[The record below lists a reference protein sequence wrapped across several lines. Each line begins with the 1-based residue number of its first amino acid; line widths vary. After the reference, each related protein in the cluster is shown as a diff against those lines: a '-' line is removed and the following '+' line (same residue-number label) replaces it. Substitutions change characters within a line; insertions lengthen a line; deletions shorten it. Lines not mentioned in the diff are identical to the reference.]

1 LDIRHK
7 VDGEGIVSQVNLI
20 KRDLLNGYHCKLIIQ
35 STKPGSPQSRRDRIC
50 APKRSGAQAQRE
62 VLFVIQSRETRD
74 WITRF
79 IPSGINS
86 DYAHSYGTAKNTCSD
101 TKESFFFGGLS
112 PFLRQG
118 SGRSDECG
126 ELVEPQAQG
135 ERLNPI
141 MVSLSNHATL
151 APLR

>member
-1 LDIRHK
+1 LRKRQSKLLFRITGKK
-7 VDGEGIVSQVNLI
+7 VKDES
-20 KRDLLNGYHCKLIIQ
+20 
-35 STKPGSPQSRRDRIC
+35 PGSPQSRRDRTC
-50 APKRSGAQAQRE
+50 APKRSGAQAQRD
-62 VLFVIQSRETRD
+62 FV
-74 WITRF
+74 F
-79 IPSGINS
+79 VIPSGINS
-86 DYAHSYGTAKNTCSD
+86 GYIHGYGIVKNACSD
-101 TKESFFFGGLS
+101 TRDSFLFGGLS

-141 MVSLSNHATL
+141 MVSLSNHASF